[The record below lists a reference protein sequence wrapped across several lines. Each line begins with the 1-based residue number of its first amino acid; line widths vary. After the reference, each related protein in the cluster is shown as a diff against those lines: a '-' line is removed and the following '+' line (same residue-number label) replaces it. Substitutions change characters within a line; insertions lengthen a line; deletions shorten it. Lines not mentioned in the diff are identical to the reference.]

1 MALVLFWLDTLLCM
15 AIKLKIE
22 LWVSLYI
29 NRSVLIES
37 LNDCDIWFEDDLSC

>member
-15 AIKLKIE
+15 AIKLKIK

-29 NRSVLIES
+29 K
-37 LNDCDIWFEDDLSC
+37 

>member
-37 LNDCDIWFEDDLSC
+37 LNDCDI